1 MTAVEIP
8 SEKSDVQGIEFCL
21 NVVTKEAKGESKL
34 ASQIIHTMLSG
45 YTNDPINLAINS
57 PSGEGKS
64 YVLHKVGD
72 LFPSEDIMFVA
83 GMTDKALFHRPGRLV
98 IKNEIGEYESI
109 EETIAKIDSE
119 IEDKESEIA
128 ITKDTNLKQARQNQV
143 KELQK
148 QKNDLRKDARKLI
161 DLSHKIIVFQDTPN
175 PGLLIALMP
184 LLSHDKY
191 EVEYEFVDTFNGI
204 KTKTNVLRGWPAVI
218 CSQAIDYSHYQRYP
232 EIQRRFIITNP
243 KMNSEKYSAAVTLTG
258 EKYGLPHFAYQREVI
273 SDSEKET
280 ARNIIK
286 EIKSSISL
294 LYDRLEP
301 GKNNVIIPF
310 YEAVAQALP
319 ADRARDMTTAKRLFS
334 LMSLSALIHVNK
346 RPRYIFREEGH
357 ALMQTIPYV
366 TFEDLKESMSFI
378 EFAGAADGVRQYIV
392 EW

>member
-21 NVVTKEAKGESKL
+21 NVVTKEAKGETRL
-34 ASQIIHTMLSG
+34 PSQIIYTMLSA

-161 DLSHKIIVFQDTPN
+161 DLSHKIIV
-175 PGLLIALMP
+175 
-184 LLSHDKY
+184 
-191 EVEYEFVDTFNGI
+191 
-204 KTKTNVLRGWPAVI
+204 
-218 CSQAIDYSHYQRYP
+218 
-232 EIQRRFIITNP
+232 
-243 KMNSEKYSAAVTLTG
+243 
-258 EKYGLPHFAYQREVI
+258 
-273 SDSEKET
+273 
-280 ARNIIK
+280 
-286 EIKSSISL
+286 
-294 LYDRLEP
+294 
-301 GKNNVIIPF
+301 
-310 YEAVAQALP
+310 
-319 ADRARDMTTAKRLFS
+319 
-334 LMSLSALIHVNK
+334 
-346 RPRYIFREEGH
+346 
-357 ALMQTIPYV
+357 
-366 TFEDLKESMSFI
+366 
-378 EFAGAADGVRQYIV
+378 
-392 EW
+392 